1 MELYGRNL
9 LKQRIRDLRSLY
21 GFSQEE
27 FSQIYNIPVR
37 TVQNWESMDVTKCP
51 KEYMVDL
58 MEFYYIREGYKK
70 AKQD

>member
-1 MELYGRNL
+1 MELYGRSL

-27 FSQIYNIPVR
+27 FSQVYNIPVR
-37 TVQNWESMDVTKCP
+37 TVQNWESSDITKCP
-51 KEYMVDL
+51 REYLVDL

-70 AKQD
+70 AKQA

>member
-37 TVQNWESMDVTKCP
+37 TLQNWESMDVTKCP